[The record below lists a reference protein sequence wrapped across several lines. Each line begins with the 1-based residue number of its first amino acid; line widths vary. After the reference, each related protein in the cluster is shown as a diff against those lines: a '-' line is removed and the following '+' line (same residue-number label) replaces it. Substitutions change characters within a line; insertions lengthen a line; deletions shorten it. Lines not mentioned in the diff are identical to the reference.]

1 MQLSDITAAQLLKHV
16 RVLSEEF
23 PHRHT
28 GDPQERQAVDYIA
41 NQMREAGLDV
51 EVLEI
56 PVMGWEVVGGPTL
69 EFTGPEGRQ
78 VECAPFIFSGST
90 PEDGLEGR
98 VQYVGRSFIAGGFE
112 WDKYALV
119 DDEGKCKALL
129 VGRDDGPAIAQAGPP
144 SGLAG
149 TAETPL
155 ITWPACVFG
164 SEDLRYVQ
172 DWHNAGYEVR
182 ARYSVQVRFRP
193 DAHSY
198 IVRGALVG
206 NVDPED
212 VVILGCHHDCQG
224 ALGFPAAVDSPG
236 ANDNASAVAI
246 FLELARYYKPKGSAK
261 TLWFISFGGEER
273 NLILSR
279 DYARTLNETGQ
290 LNQVIAYLGID
301 QAANGDVLR
310 LLSSSDEPHL
320 RPRINLRPM
329 LAEAAEQLQLAQ
341 RFETWGPAP
350 VHAASDHWPFYFSG
364 VPSFLTGWHPFPTYH
379 RSGDNLSYCNDDS
392 KFLATMH
399 VTAEMIDRVCALP
412 RQGPVAH
419 TITDGHV
426 TTNVAVDARKA
437 GT

>member
-1 MQLSDITAAQLLKHV
+1 MQLSDITAKHLLEHV

-28 GDPQERQAVDYIA
+28 GDPDERGAVDYIA
-41 NQMREAGLDV
+41 SRMHDAGLEV

-56 PVMGWEVVGGPTL
+56 PVMGWEVTSGPTL
-69 EFTGPEGRQ
+69 DFTRPEARPI
-78 VECAPFIFSGST
+78 ECAPFIFSGST
-90 PEDGLEGR
+90 PENGVEGR
-98 VQYVGRSFIAGGFE
+98 LQYVGRSFIAGGFE

-119 DDEGKCKALL
+119 DDEGKWRALII
-129 VGRDDGPAIAQAGPP
+129 GRDDGPAIAQAGPP

-155 ITWPACVFG
+155 ITWPACVMG
-164 SEDLRYVQ
+164 ADDLRYIQ

-193 DAHSY
+193 DARSY
-198 IVRGALVG
+198 IVRGALTG
-206 NVDPED
+206 GTDPED
-212 VVILGCHHDCQG
+212 VIILGCHHDCQG
-224 ALGFPAAVDSPG
+224 ALGFPPGVDSPG

-246 FLELARYYKPKGSAK
+246 FLELARYYKSKGAAK
-261 TLWFISFGGEER
+261 TLWFVSFGGEER

-279 DYARTLNETGQ
+279 DYARTLNESGQ

-310 LLSSSDEPHL
+310 LLSSADEPHL
-320 RPRINLRPM
+320 QPRINLRPM
-329 LAEAAEQLQLAQ
+329 LDDAARELKLAD

-379 RSGDNLSYCNDDS
+379 RSGDSLGYCNDDA
-392 KFLATMH
+392 KFIATMH
-399 VTAEMIDRVCALP
+399 LAASMIDRVCALP

-419 TITDGHV
+419 MITDGHV
-426 TTNVAVDARKA
+426 TTNVAVDAR
-437 GT
+437 